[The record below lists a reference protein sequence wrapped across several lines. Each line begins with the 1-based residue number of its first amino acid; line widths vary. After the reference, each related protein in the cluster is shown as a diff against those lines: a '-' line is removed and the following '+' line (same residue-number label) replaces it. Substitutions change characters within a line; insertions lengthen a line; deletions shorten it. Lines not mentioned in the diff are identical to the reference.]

1 MTARVFVLLLILTCK
16 ASAQTESLPSS
27 LVPIDPRTPKL
38 TGTISTRELLI
49 PPKAVKELRRAQAAL
64 ASRDVHSSA
73 RHLEKALQIYPDCME
88 AHNNLGSRY
97 VELSEYEKAVSE
109 FRKASEIDPRAI
121 QPVSNLSVAL
131 FLLKRY
137 AEAEAAARRAISLD
151 PRNPTARYMLGATL
165 ATEKRNPAEAME
177 LLRQTTNEY
186 PDSRLLLATVLSRL
200 GDLEEAKD
208 ELREYLKAPEPE
220 KKQRVERW
228 LERLVQT
235 PATNH
240 TTEPNIP

>member
-1 MTARVFVLLLILTCK
+1 MRARVFVLFLIVTSK

-27 LVPIDPRTPKL
+27 LMPIDPATTRVTE
-38 TGTISTRELLI
+38 TISTRELLI
-49 PPKAVKELRRAQAAL
+49 PPKAAKELRRAQAAL
-64 ASRDVHSSA
+64 ASPDVHSSA
-73 RHLEKALQIYPDCME
+73 RHLERALQIYPDCME

-109 FRKASEIDPRAI
+109 FRKASEINPRVI

-137 AEAEAAARRAISLD
+137 TEAEAAARRALSLD

-165 ATEKRNPAEAME
+165 VTEKRNPAEAME
-177 LLRQTTNEY
+177 LLRQTTNQC
-186 PDSRLLLATVLSRL
+186 PDSRLLLATVLTRL
-200 GDLEEAKD
+200 GNLEEAKS

-228 LERLVQT
+228 LERLVET
-235 PATNH
+235 PATNRPS
-240 TTEPNIP
+240 EPNIP